1 MRYFAAIKD
10 YVSTFVGMDRC
21 HDELLSGGKNAASK
35 AGHRV
40 KPHLLNSDAVATEF
54 SADPAWCPRTGMAL

>member
-10 YVSTFVGMDRC
+10 CVSTFVGMDRC
-21 HDELLSGGKNAASK
+21 HDELLNGGGNAVSK
-35 AGHRV
+35 TVHRV

-54 SADPAWCPRTGMAL
+54 SADPAGCSRTGMAL